1 MPMTNIQRLQ
11 NDIDELRSRIR
22 KAAFM
27 PLAVSMFIIGIA
39 LSFSETHLGLT
50 TVTIIGFTAFVLSI
64 SLYKLIMNRHP
75 ANARVRVLTK
85 ELLDD

>member
-1 MPMTNIQRLQ
+1 MNKIQRLQ

-22 KAAFM
+22 KAALM
-27 PLAVSMFIIGIA
+27 PLAVSMFIIGFA
-39 LSFSETHLGLT
+39 LSFSEAHLGLT
-50 TVTIIGFTAFVLSI
+50 TVTIIGFTAFMIST

-75 ANARVRVLTK
+75 ANAQLRVLTR